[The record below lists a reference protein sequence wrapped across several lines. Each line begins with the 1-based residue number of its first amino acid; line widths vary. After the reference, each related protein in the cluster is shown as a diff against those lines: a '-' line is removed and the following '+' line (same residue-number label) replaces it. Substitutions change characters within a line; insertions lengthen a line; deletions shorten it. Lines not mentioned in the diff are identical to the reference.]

1 MSFSQKQHK
10 DNLEKC
16 LEKWSAS
23 KYALSEFSPEQLIP
37 VEGLVK
43 QWKNE
48 YVGWSFDTLGVA
60 YARDGA
66 VFLTDQWNPRLY
78 LLDSDRNT
86 LTLIKDDL
94 PADGGGLDYNHARDT
109 VLWAVDGEVREID
122 RSGEVVNSLSTGQGG
137 NAGHWSSKNTF
148 VLVTGGGA
156 DGHYAFEM
164 DWDGNELWSFGTQGS
179 SGSDLSHLNY
189 PRDVCMHGNNYLI
202 ADSNNDRLVE
212 DGDGD
217 GVAETVNVVSEPGN
231 VEPIYPT
238 SNILVS
244 TGFSNEYPWLTL
256 LLGSTGGDNKILGSV
271 SAHSNDLSV
280 HPKLPLFAL
289 VQHNAIEEIGLRS
302 LKQRPLDPQELKPLD
317 GVSIGAGNT
326 YTTRPMV
333 VAPYDKM
340 SIYSKGDQSHD
351 VTVERLRTNHNL
363 DIEANTKSFDNF
375 DTLSVSAN
383 SLGQWTKNPALRL
396 FVVRLTV
403 ENTGGSSGTFNTW
416 VSFK

>member
-1 MSFSQKQHK
+1 
-10 DNLEKC
+10 

-23 KYALSEFSPEQLIP
+23 KYALSEFSPGQSIP
-37 VEGLVK
+37 VEGLVPD
-43 QWKNE
+43 WLENE
-48 YVGWSFDTLGVA
+48 YVGWSFDPFGVA
-60 YARDGA
+60 YDRKGGLY
-66 VFLTDQWNPRLY
+66 LTDQYNPHLY
-78 LLDSDRNT
+78 YLDPDRRS
-86 LTLIKDDL
+86 LTLIKDNL
-94 PADGGGLDYNHARDT
+94 PSEGGNLDYNPVKDT
-109 VLWAVDGEVREID
+109 VLWGKTELREINK
-122 RSGEVVNSLSTGQGG
+122 SGEVVNSLSPSDVSGTWSFYI
-137 NAGHWSSKNTF
+137 GHWSGKDTF
-148 VLVTGGGA
+148 VAYTSQK
-156 DGHYAFEM
+156 AFEM
-164 DWDGNELWSFGTQGS
+164 NWDGQELWSFGELGTG
-179 SGSDLSHLNY
+179 GSDLSHLNA
-189 PRDVCMHGNNYLI
+189 PADVCIHGGGNYLI
-202 ADSNNDRLVE
+202 VDRKNNRLLEDR
-212 DGDGD
+212 DGDGT
-217 GVAETVNVVSEPGN
+217 AERVVVVPEPNN
-231 VEPIYPT
+231 VEPVWPT
-238 SNILVS
+238 SSVLVS
-244 TGFSNEYPWLTL
+244 TAFSNEYPWLTL
-256 LLGSTGGDNKILGSV
+256 LLGSIGGDNKILGSV

-363 DIEANTKSFDNF
+363 DIEANTKSFDNL

-383 SLGQWTKNPALRL
+383 SLGQWTKNPASRL